1 MCNSNILDAF
11 HIVRKDA
18 VVWMFFIFVK
28 ISLIL
33 YAFFILM
40 VLIFKKFPF
49 GRHYNDYITTKDLG
63 MFLFS
68 SLAIFSLLGLVVLY
82 KLIIMI
88 HIIKNRQYLTAE
100 LLETG
105 HYLSKDCRYFYF
117 KYLYRGKE
125 FYGISAYHQ
134 SAYEKMPI
142 NFKETMIMINSR
154 KPKRLLPVE
163 IMGIS
168 KKYFR

>member
-1 MCNSNILDAF
+1 MFNINLLDAF
-11 HIVRKDA
+11 NIIRKDA
-18 VVWMFFIFVK
+18 VVWMIFIFVK

-40 VLIFKKFPF
+40 VLIFKKIPF
-49 GRHYNDYITTKDLG
+49 GRHYNDYITAKDLG
-63 MFLFS
+63 MFLLF
-68 SLAIFSLLGLVVLY
+68 SLAIFFLLSIIVLY

-88 HIIKNRQYLTAE
+88 HIIKNREYLSAE

-125 FYGISAYHQ
+125 IYGISAYHQ

-154 KPKRLLPVE
+154 KPRRLIPVE